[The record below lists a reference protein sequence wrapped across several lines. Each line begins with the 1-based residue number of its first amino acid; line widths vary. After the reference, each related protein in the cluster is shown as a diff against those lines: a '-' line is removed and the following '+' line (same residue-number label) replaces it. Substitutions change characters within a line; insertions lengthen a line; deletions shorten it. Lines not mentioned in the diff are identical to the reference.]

1 MAETQRELEGQL
13 VFLNEQV
20 GFLKDKVD
28 ELSARLQI
36 LESGKSIVHQPDEV
50 RAIETATSV
59 QEHTIPQEGVL
70 KKAGTGSLLP
80 RVATVCFAMV
90 IALILRTIT
99 DNEIL
104 NTQLGSLFGMGY
116 AAALMRVG
124 GSMAGKTGWHRFFLP
139 VACCCFFPLSLK
151 PMPVFSRSRQ

>member
-13 VFLNEQV
+13 GFLTEQV
-20 GFLKDKVD
+20 GFLKDKID

-36 LESGKSIVHQPDEV
+36 LESGKSIVHQPDEA
-50 RAIETATSV
+50 RALETSTPV

-90 IALILRTIT
+90 IPQHSYL
-99 DNEIL
+99 
-104 NTQLGSLFGMGY
+104 
-116 AAALMRVG
+116 RVG
-124 GSMAGKTGWHRFFLP
+124 GFIAGKTGWHRFFLP

-151 PMPVFSRSRQ
+151 PMPVFSRSRR